1 MLEREL
7 QKLGLSEKETK
18 VYLASLEL
26 GPSVV
31 QVIARRAGVNRATT
45 YVMIESLIKRGLVS
59 SFEKGKKR
67 FFTAEPPE
75 QLLSLIRKQETE
87 IKERVKGLEE
97 ILPEL
102 KAISALAEEKPRVR
116 FYEGKEGIK
125 AIREDFLRTKDR
137 QIETIY
143 SADFIRGIFADEER
157 KDFVEKRM
165 KKGIKVR
172 SIYTFEKG
180 ILTDKTAA
188 RCKIPVSKFPLF
200 CDIILYDNNVA
211 ITSLKGKL
219 FGIIIES
226 KEFADTMRSI
236 FELAWEAAGKYQ
248 SSEKTQEK

>member
-1 MLEREL
+1 MLEKEL
-7 QKLGLSEKETK
+7 QKLGLSEKEAK

-31 QVIARRAGVNRATT
+31 QVLARKAGVNRATT
-45 YVMIESLIKRGLVS
+45 YVMIESLIKRGLMS

-67 FFTAEPPE
+67 FFTAESPF
-75 QLLSLIRKQETE
+75 QLLSLLKKQEAE
-87 IKERVKGLEE
+87 IKEKQKGIEE

-102 KAISALAEEKPRVR
+102 KALFASAEEKPRVR
-116 FYEGKEGIK
+116 FFEGKEGIK

-137 QIETIY
+137 KIETIY
-143 SADFIRGIFADEER
+143 SADFIREVFTDEER
-157 KDFVEKRM
+157 RDFVEKRM

-172 SIYTFEKG
+172 SIYTFKKG
-180 ILTDKTAA
+180 TLTDKTAT
-188 RCKIPVSKFPLF
+188 RSKIPIEKFPLF
-200 CDIILYDNNVA
+200 CDIIMYDNNVA

-236 FELAWEAAGKYQ
+236 FELAWEAAEKYQ
-248 SSEKTQEK
+248 K